1 MQTGVS
7 NLSAMASKLTSQGS
21 RARTLPTSPCCIAG
35 AAQRLAPASGEQ
47 NTKEYQADRSSVTY
61 FFSMGLRINCMTSDF
76 SRGYYLPSH
85 GSRACTL
92 STGALASSQGR
103 LNVPRRTMAVVE
115 DLVFSVALMMLSAQG
130 EPTTTTVNL
139 QEPWQYH
146 WLVIVGGGLVM
157 MLWVLAANTPPLT
170 RADVPAALSTGLRG
184 RVAVA
189 TRRDA
194 PRELPADGAAP
205 GSDHAA
211 AAAAAEPTYDEW
223 TVLGDEDPELAAAT
237 PVEPVEPVPAAEA
250 AAASAVA
257 VEPPPPATPV
267 PKVKAKG
274 AQRAAAQPVPL
285 PPPPATVQPVLLP
298 PVPDVGA
305 WITTTGGCMH
315 TSRRCDG
322 VKTAVQIRWATFHQ
336 QREAMLNGVNEAWT
350 KRNDLNGILC
360 LRERCVGPR
369 DGPCN
374 VGSLRKLRWCL
385 MCGGRP
391 VARIQP

>member
-1 MQTGVS
+1 
-7 NLSAMASKLTSQGS
+7 MARG
-21 RARTLPTSPCCIAG
+21 
-35 AAQRLAPASGEQ
+35 LAP
-47 NTKEYQADRSSVTY
+47 
-61 FFSMGLRINCMTSDF
+61 
-76 SRGYYLPSH
+76 
-85 GSRACTL
+85 

-103 LNVPRRTMAVVE
+103 LNVPRRMDITVAVVE
-115 DLVFSVALMMLSAQG
+115 DPHHIPSRHSYVLDGERHHVLLARGTGHAAVTSTFMVKRAAAADVGREDGKTRCSHARLVYSVALMTSSAQQTNG
-130 EPTTTTVNL
+130 EPTTTVNL

-257 VEPPPPATPV
+257 VEPPPPATPA

-350 KRNDLNGILC
+350 KKNDLNGILC